1 MAYAASASTEAPMIT
16 MAMYQI
22 TEGSSTEAV
31 LAADASLGAAC
42 HPAPAVPPVR
52 AVAVSG
58 DNVRGA
64 STGSIRAAGE
74 DCCTDSTILSQ
85 SRELPPQSLVL
96 ETDFLDLPRLN
107 GKSEDSD
114 RGRGAKDEDE
124 KHDRLNIQTLSSLCC
139 ELRGSR
145 PPSVQ

>member
-1 MAYAASASTEAPMIT
+1 MKSLRAEASPIGTF
-16 MAMYQI
+16 
-22 TEGSSTEAV
+22 
-31 LAADASLGAAC
+31 LAADASLGAAGRTALA
-42 HPAPAVPPVR
+42 APSVR

-58 DNVRGA
+58 RSFSGA